1 MKFLS
6 RMEPAEKAEG
16 IDTIAS
22 VFMATGMIVV
32 ATISGSVSVLAEG
45 IDTCVDIVAAVAV
58 MIGLK
63 LSKKHTKDFP
73 EGLYKLENLVA
84 VAIGVLILFSAYEL
98 ARESISKLLAKQT
111 AIDNPWI
118 AMSTMAVVV
127 VITGLLAWYK
137 GLIGKRENSPS
148 LLADSHH
155 SWTDTIASAGVILGV
170 GLNAMGVHY
179 VDSIMALVI
188 VLILAYSGG
197 QVILQALKV
206 LLDASIE
213 KDVMDAARKAAQAD
227 PRVRRV
233 VRVDGRNSGS
243 YRFLHLVIVPEA
255 FDLRDAEA
263 SADSLRDAIKKA
275 VQNVESVEVEFVPDE
290 ADKFSVAV
298 PLEADGTSIAA
309 DLGSADSYALMVL
322 DPDKKALED
331 TSVLENP
338 TPAGDPGRAVTLA
351 VVLARHGADRL
362 LVRGDV
368 PSSGGAYYVLEA
380 NGMDI
385 VSRPDLEALDQV
397 EGVLGSL
404 LENRQ

>member
-1 MKFLS
+1 MKFFS

-16 IDTIAS
+16 IDTILS
-22 VFMATGMIVV
+22 VFMATGMIAV
-32 ATISGSVSVLAEG
+32 AAISGSVSVLAEG
-45 IDTCVDIVAAVAV
+45 IDTCVDIVASVAV

-84 VAIGVLILFSAYEL
+84 VAIGALILFSAYEL

-111 AIDNPWI
+111 TISNPWV
-118 AMSTMAVVV
+118 AMGTMAVVV

-137 GLIGKRENSPS
+137 GLVGKKENSPS
-148 LLADSHH
+148 LTADSHH

-197 QVILQALKV
+197 QVILEAFRV

-213 KDVMDAARKAAQAD
+213 KDVMDAAAKAAEAD

-243 YRFLHLVIVPEA
+243 YRFLNLAIVPEA

-263 SADSLRDAIKKA
+263 DAASLRDAIKKA

-298 PLEADGTSIAA
+298 PLQADGSSIAA
-309 DLGSADSYALMVL
+309 DLDSADFYALMGL
-322 DPDKKALED
+322 NPDKKVLEG
-331 TSVLENP
+331 TSVFENS
-338 TPAGDPGRAVTLA
+338 TPAGDPGRDITLA
-351 VVLARHGADRL
+351 VTLARHGADRL

-368 PSSGGAYYVLEA
+368 PSGGAYYVMEA

-385 VSRPDLEALDQV
+385 VSKPDLKTLGQAEDAL
-397 EGVLGSL
+397 ESL
-404 LENRQ
+404 LENRH

>member
-16 IDTIAS
+16 IDTILS
-22 VFMATGMIVV
+22 VFMATGMIAV

-45 IDTCVDIVAAVAV
+45 IDTCVDIVASIAV

-73 EGLYKLENLVA
+73 EGLYKLENIVA
-84 VAIGVLILFSAYEL
+84 VAIGALILFSAYEL

-111 AIDNPWI
+111 TISNPWV

-127 VITGLLAWYK
+127 VITGGLAWYK

-148 LLADSHH
+148 LTADSHH

-188 VLILAYSGG
+188 VVILLYSGG
-197 QVILQALKV
+197 QVIVEAFKV

-213 KDVMDAARKAAQAD
+213 KDVMDAAVKAAQAD

-233 VRVDGRNSGS
+233 VRIDGRNSGS
-243 YRFLHLVIVPEA
+243 YRFIHIAIVPEA
-255 FDLRDAEA
+255 YDLRDAEA
-263 SADSLRDAIKKA
+263 SAGSIRDAIKAA
-275 VQNVESVEVEFVPDE
+275 VQNVESVLVEFVPDE
-290 ADKFSVAV
+290 ADNVSIAV
-298 PLEADGTSIAA
+298 PLAEDGTSIAS
-309 DLGSADSYALMVL
+309 DLGSAGSYALLAL
-322 DPDKKALED
+322 DTDKKTLED
-331 TSVLENP
+331 ASVLENP
-338 TPAGDPGRAVTLA
+338 TTADDPGREIKLA
-351 VVLARHGADRL
+351 VVLARHGADRVL
-362 LVRGDV
+362 IR
-368 PSSGGAYYVLEA
+368 GGAPTGGPFYVMQA
-380 NGMDI
+380 NEMDI
-385 VSRPDLEALDQV
+385 LSKPELETLDQA
-397 EGVLGSL
+397 EGVLESL
-404 LENRQ
+404 LEGLD